1 MNIEPIAYFH
11 SPLTSKF
18 GIPRQAGIVRELRGQ
33 IVFEPAYRNAEALRG
48 LEDFDYVWLIWGFS
62 ANRSVGVEECRSG
75 DKSSFRA
82 TVRPPLLGGNERR
95 GVWATRSPFR
105 PNNLGLSSV
114 RIERIEDGVIHVLGA
129 DLMDGTPIYD
139 IKPYLEYVDS
149 HTGVRSG
156 FVDER
161 QWQELKVEMPE
172 ELQRQFTHDELQAL
186 LATLRQDPRP
196 QYHDDPQRTYGMPF
210 AGRDVRFRVENGTL
224 FVTLVETVVP

>member
-1 MNIEPIAYFH
+1 MNIEPIAHFR

-18 GIPRQAGIVRELRGQ
+18 GIPRQAGIVPELRGE
-33 IVFEPAYRNAEALRG
+33 IVFEPEYRNADALRG
-48 LEDFDYVWLIWGFS
+48 LEAFDYLWMIWGFS
-62 ANRSVGVEECRSG
+62 ENVEAE
-75 DKSSFRA
+75 KHA

-161 QWQELKVEMPE
+161 QWQELKVEMSE
-172 ELQRQFTHDELQAL
+172 ELQRQFTNDELQAL
-186 LATLRQDPRP
+186 MATLRQDPRP

-210 AGRDVRFRVENGTL
+210 AGRDVRFRVEDGTL
-224 FVTLVETVVP
+224 FVTHVEPVAP

>member
-1 MNIEPIAYFH
+1 MNIEPIAHFR

-33 IVFEPAYRNAEALRG
+33 IVLEPDYRNPDALRG
-48 LEDFDYVWLIWGFS
+48 LEAFDYLWMIWGFS
-62 ANRSVGVEECRSG
+62 ENVEAE
-75 DKSSFRA
+75 KHA

-161 QWQELKVEMPE
+161 QWQELKVEMSE
-172 ELQRQFTHDELQAL
+172 ELQRQFTNDELQAL
-186 LATLRQDPRP
+186 MATLRQDPRP

-210 AGRDVRFRVENGTL
+210 AGRDVRFRVEDGTL
-224 FVTLVETVVP
+224 FVTHVEPVAP